1 MSRRR
6 TPQQKLE
13 IIHEART
20 GGLSVSHVCRK
31 HGIPTSIFYLWE
43 KRFKDAGLDGL
54 KPDQTKK
61 AMEKVEELEA
71 EVTRLKD
78 LIAEI
83 AEENF
88 RLKKGQ
94 WP

>member
-1 MSRRR
+1 
-6 TPQQKLE
+6 
-13 IIHEART
+13 
-20 GGLSVSHVCRK
+20 
-31 HGIPTSIFYLWE
+31 
-43 KRFKDAGLDGL
+43 
-54 KPDQTKK
+54 
-61 AMEKVEELEA
+61 VEELEA